1 MQTLTPE
8 HIEAIM
14 PGIPL
19 EHLPHEI
26 VDEMFHPRPIDGE
39 FAGKD
44 VVSITQF
51 GKDDIETVL
60 AAASQEKE
68 AAAEGVIDEDLKGQT
83 VTEFFYEDST
93 RTVIS
98 FENAALWAGAYNS
111 KTQGVQFSSVSKGE
125 SFPDTMRTIEA
136 LGAKAIVLRHPR
148 MGAAA
153 VAGAF
158 CEVPVINGGDGPGEH
173 PTQALLDLF
182 TIREELGKLDGITVT
197 MVGDLRYGRTVHS
210 LSQLLAHYNVRLNYV
225 SPQKLRMPKDIRLGL
240 HAAGVEQQEGQDL
253 GDFIDETDI
262 LYVTRV
268 QRERFQG
275 KKGRKLYD
283 AIKDDYI
290 VTPDT
295 MERAK
300 EHMAVMHPL
309 PRVNEIDIR
318 VDFDPYQRAA
328 YFRQVANGVP
338 MRKTLLKRVL
348 GVTPGS
354 QMAA

>member
-1 MQTLTPE
+1 MQMLTPE
-8 HIEAIM
+8 HVEAIM

-19 EHLPHEI
+19 EHLPHQL
-26 VDEMFHPRPIDGE
+26 VDEMFHPRPIEGQ

-51 GKDDIETVL
+51 DKDDIERVL
-60 AAASQEKE
+60 EVAAHEKE
-68 AAAEGVIDEDLKGQT
+68 SAAEGLIDGDLKGKT
-83 VTEFFYEDST
+83 ITEFFYEDST

-182 TIREELGKLDGITVT
+182 TIREELGRLDDLTVT

-210 LSQLLAHYNVRLNYV
+210 LSQLLAHYNVKLNYV

-240 HAAGVEQQEGQDL
+240 HAAGVEQQESRDL
-253 GDFIDETDI
+253 GDFIDETDV

-268 QRERFQG
+268 QKERFQG
-275 KKGRKLYD
+275 EKGRKLYE

-290 VTPDT
+290 ITPET
-295 MERAK
+295 MERAR

-318 VDFDPYQRAA
+318 VDFDPHRRAA
-328 YFRQVANGVP
+328 YFRQVSNGVP
-338 MRKTLLKRVL
+338 TRKALLKLAL
-348 GVTPGS
+348 G
-354 QMAA
+354 AA